1 MNVIFCYSHWSICLE
16 SGIIE
21 KEWSYLPNLENIW
34 GITQSIK
41 KGGRIKFFF
50 FAKIQHVPEF
60 DITIDMPKTLRY
72 CKHGQSVLQVLVI
85 ALWNKFPNLVCC
97 RIKLKVY
104 VGAGHAQFWHLVS
117 LSQFT
122 SGWCPGSRST
132 QRKPFAQ
139 RKAKNSFSFIF
150 AILRTYFYFCSVC
163 LIVLSF

>member
-1 MNVIFCYSHWSICLE
+1 MNVIFCYSHRSICLE

-34 GITQSIK
+34 GITQSIE
-41 KGGRIKFFF
+41 KGGRIKFF

-104 VGAGHAQFWHLVS
+104 VGAGHAQFWHFVS

-132 QRKPFAQ
+132 PRKPFAQ
-139 RKAKNSFSFIF
+139 RKAKNSSFIF